1 MSQNNENMTY
11 AFIGEHLQVQIE
23 NLPEKI
29 MMNGEPFDIA
39 QKLSELFA
47 IIDSSKGIISRNDDS
62 PKGASK
68 VALTMLAFLSR
79 GMHQFV
85 CDEKKKDRS
94 DYGSS
99 N

>member
-11 AFIGEHLQVQIE
+11 AFIGEHFQVHIK
-23 NLPEKI
+23 NLPETI
-29 MMNGEPFDIA
+29 MMNGEPFDIG
-39 QKLSELFA
+39 QKLSEVLA

-68 VALTMLAFLSR
+68 VALTLLAFLTR